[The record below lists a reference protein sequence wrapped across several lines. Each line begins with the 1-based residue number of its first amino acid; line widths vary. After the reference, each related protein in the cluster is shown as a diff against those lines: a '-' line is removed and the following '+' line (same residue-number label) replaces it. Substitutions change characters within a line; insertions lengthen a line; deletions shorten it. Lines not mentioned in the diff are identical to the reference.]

1 MIVYYDVRTESWFHT
16 VQHQTFT
23 LGVEEIPLLFR
34 HAPSSSSIP
43 FSVQTHQLNLGPLVG
58 ILAGRK
64 GKESVVGNGPLF
76 KKLQEGIEEHH
87 GIALVFTLEDI
98 KKNGI
103 KGHIYI
109 PEKKSWLKIYSPFP
123 HIVYNRL
130 PYRALEHSEQ
140 YQSALRLFREKKIC
154 FFNPSFIDKYQ
165 LYNILKREPLLTN
178 FLPETILVK
187 ETEHLKAFL
196 EKHEQIYVKPANSA
210 KGKGIFK
217 VGKDNKGSIIVT
229 KYSHQQTYPDYNTFW
244 SEYKSFFCSKPYIA
258 QAEVTPLLYKGNRFD
273 FRILAHF
280 NGQSYQVTGV
290 GVRQSGQQNL
300 TTHVLNGGKILEFDE
315 VKRAEDEGVIEEIV
329 NRCGQILS
337 DELGFFGEFSID
349 AGLTE
354 QGEYVIYEVNSKPM
368 SFDEK
373 QIEKNRIDSLIA
385 LFQQL
390 FKKQLFSL

>member
-1 MIVYYDVRTESWFHT
+1 MIVYYDARTESWFHT
-16 VQHQTFT
+16 FQHQKFT

-34 HAPSSSSIP
+34 PTPSPSSIP

-64 GKESVVGNGPLF
+64 GKESVVGNGSLF
-76 KKLQEGIEEHH
+76 KKLQKSIEEHS
-87 GIALVFTLEDI
+87 GIALIFTLEDI

-103 KGHIYI
+103 RGHIYI
-109 PEKKSWLKIYSPFP
+109 PEKEGWLKIYSPFP

-130 PYRALEHSEQ
+130 PFRALEQSDQ
-140 YQSALRLFREKKIC
+140 YQSAIRLFQEKKVC

-165 LYNILKREPLLTN
+165 LYTILKREPLLTS
-178 FLPETILVK
+178 FLPETILIDEK
-187 ETEHLKAFL
+187 SKLMDFLK
-196 EKHEQIYVKPANSA
+196 KHTQIYVKPANSA

-217 VGKDNKGSIIVT
+217 LGKDNEDSITVT
-229 KYSHQQTYPDYNTFW
+229 GYSHQQTYPHYDTFW
-244 SEYKSFFCSKPYIA
+244 SKYKEIFFSQPHIA

-300 TTHVLNGGKILEFDE
+300 TTHVLNGGKIIEFDE
-315 VKRAEDEGVIEEIV
+315 VKRAEDEFFIEEIV

-349 AGLTE
+349 VGLTE
-354 QGEYVIYEVNSKPM
+354 KGEYVIYEVNSKPM
-368 SFDEK
+368 SFDEEH
-373 QIEKNRIDSLIA
+373 IEKNRIDSLIV
-385 LFQQL
+385 LFQQF
-390 FKKQLFSL
+390 FKKQLFTL